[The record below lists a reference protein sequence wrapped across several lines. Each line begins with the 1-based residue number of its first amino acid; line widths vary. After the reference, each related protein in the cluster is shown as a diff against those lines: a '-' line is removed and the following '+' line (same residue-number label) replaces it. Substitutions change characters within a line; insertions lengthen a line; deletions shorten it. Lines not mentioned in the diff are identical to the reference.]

1 MKKLFIYIFTA
12 CLIAGGISVFA
23 GADRSFSENENRYLT
38 KLSDVL
44 SADILSGEFQQ
55 QLSNGLRAQIGAVLC
70 GGFILCVFHFL
81 NLHTKKHATEKLDL
95 HLSVTCFQY

>member
-1 MKKLFIYIFTA
+1 MKRLFIYIFTA

-44 SADILSGEFQQ
+44 SADILRENF
-55 QLSNGLRAQIGAVLC
+55 
-70 GGFILCVFHFL
+70 
-81 NLHTKKHATEKLDL
+81 
-95 HLSVTCFQY
+95 SVSL